1 MLIGEHGGGDEH
13 RHLLAVVAGLEG
25 GTDGHFGLAEAHI
38 AADKTVHGASR
49 LHVTLHLL
57 GGLELV
63 GRVLEH
69 EAGLQLVLHL
79 RVGTVLEALLFATHR
94 IEGDE
99 VARHVLHLLLGLVA
113 QALPAAMTQF
123 GQGWRSGIVTTVLR
137 QLVELMDGDEEQV
150 AVLVDELDDLLI
162 AVVAVGIL
170 ADGHVDEAAELG
182 DAVIDVDD
190 VVADVELHQF
200 LDAHGNLART
210 CTVGTQTVLVE
221 AVEDLVVGKVAIEA
235 VVVDESLMDGTRDA
249 DELEVF
255 ASVLEDGLD
264 AVELLGRVAED
275 VDGVAL
281 EGIALEVLADEVE
294 VLVPLGLR
302 GGVEL
307 DDGG

>member
-1 MLIGEHGGGDEH
+1 
-13 RHLLAVVAGLEG
+13 
-25 GTDGHFGLAEAHI
+25 
-38 AADKTVHGASR
+38 
-49 LHVTLHLL
+49 
-57 GGLELV
+57 
-63 GRVLEH
+63 
-69 EAGLQLVLHL
+69 
-79 RVGTVLEALLFATHR
+79 
-94 IEGDE
+94 
-99 VARHVLHLLLGLVA
+99 
-113 QALPAAMTQF
+113 
-123 GQGWRSGIVTTVLR
+123 
-137 QLVELMDGDEEQV
+137 MDGDEEQV

-170 ADGHVDEAAELG
+170 ADGHVYEAAELG

-221 AVEDLVVGKVAIEA
+221 AVEDLVVGKVALEA

-294 VLVPLGLR
+294 VLVPLGLW

-307 DDGG
+307 DDGMGGEGGV